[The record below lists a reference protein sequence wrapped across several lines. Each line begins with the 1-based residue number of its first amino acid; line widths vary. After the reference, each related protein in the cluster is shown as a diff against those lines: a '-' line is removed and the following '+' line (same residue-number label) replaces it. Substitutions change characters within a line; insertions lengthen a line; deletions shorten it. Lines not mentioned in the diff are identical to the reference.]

1 MDTLPFL
8 CNSVYITDVLDLN
21 YTKEVFNVN
30 TDKIVAEK
38 IASEYAP
45 KNTSKIV
52 ALRKLDRLAK
62 RNAEIFA
69 YTFGIVSSLVMGT
82 GMSFAMGVIGGN
94 TFTSVLVG
102 IIIGLVGIV
111 GVSVNY
117 PIYKKILSARRKKY
131 AKDILTL
138 SDNIMKG
145 SAEAQKRIDAV
156 KGDK

>member
-1 MDTLPFL
+1 MSFSDEMDTLPFL

-21 YTKEVFNVN
+21 YTKEVFNMN

-45 KNTSKIV
+45 KSTSKIV

-69 YTFGIVSSLVMGT
+69 YTFGIISSLVMGT

-102 IIIGLVGIV
+102 IIIGLVGIA

-117 PIYKKILSARRKKY
+117 PIYKKLLNKGKNKY
-131 AKDILTL
+131 GSDIIRLAKEI
-138 SDNIMKG
+138 S
-145 SAEAQKRIDAV
+145 EEE
-156 KGDK
+156 

>member
-1 MDTLPFL
+1 M
-8 CNSVYITDVLDLN
+8 
-21 YTKEVFNVN
+21 N

-69 YTFGIVSSLVMGT
+69 LVFGIISSLVMGT
-82 GMSFAMGVIGGN
+82 GMSLAMGVIGGN

-102 IIIGLVGIV
+102 IIIGLVGIA

-117 PIYKKILSARRKKY
+117 PIYKKLLNKGKNKY
-131 AKDILTL
+131 GSDIIRLAKEI
-138 SDNIMKG
+138 S
-145 SAEAQKRIDAV
+145 EEE
-156 KGDK
+156 

>member
-1 MDTLPFL
+1 MSFFDEMDTLHFL

-21 YTKEVFNVN
+21 YTKEEFKMN

-45 KNTSKIV
+45 KSTSKIV

-69 YTFGIVSSLVMGT
+69 YTFGIISSLVMGT

-102 IIIGLVGIV
+102 VIIGLVGIA

-117 PIYKKILSARRKKY
+117 PIYKKLLNKGKNKY
-131 AKDILTL
+131 GSDIIRLAKEI
-138 SDNIMKG
+138 S
-145 SAEAQKRIDAV
+145 EEE
-156 KGDK
+156 